1 MKEKIFYLSGP
12 MSGLPEYNYPAF
24 DRAAERL
31 RAKGYTVVTP
41 TEVGPNLE
49 AKYGAERFSLS
60 YQQYVSANIIAL
72 LDCNAIILLPGW
84 RNSRGA
90 KLERHIAMVLGF
102 DEFYYSE
109 RNGTVTL
116 I

>member
-1 MKEKIFYLSGP
+1 MGEKKCYLSGP

-24 DRAAERL
+24 NMAAERL

-41 TEVGPNLE
+41 TEVGPDLE
-49 AKYGAERFSLS
+49 AQRGAERFSLQ
-60 YQQYVSANIIAL
+60 YQDYVKANIVAL

-84 RNSRGA
+84 RDSQGA
-90 KLERHIAMVLGF
+90 RLELHIAQTLGF

-109 RNGTVTL
+109 RNGTATL
-116 I
+116 T

>member
-1 MKEKIFYLSGP
+1 MT
-12 MSGLPEYNYPAF
+12 GLPEHNYPAF
-24 DRAAERL
+24 NQAAEQL

-41 TEVGPNLE
+41 TEVGNDLE
-49 AKYGAERFSLS
+49 AKLGAERFSLS
-60 YQQYVSANIIAL
+60 YQAYMMANIIAL
-72 LDCNAIILLPGW
+72 LNCNAIVLLPGW

-90 KLERHIAMVLGF
+90 RLERHIAQVLGF

-109 RNGTVTL
+109 RNGTVTP

>member
-1 MKEKIFYLSGP
+1 MTNKIYYLSGP

-24 DRAAERL
+24 DRAAEKL

-41 TEVGPNLE
+41 TEVGSDLE
-49 AKYGAERFSLS
+49 TKLGAERFSLS
-60 YQQYVSANIIAL
+60 YQQYVNANIIAL

-84 RNSRGA
+84 SGSRGA
-90 KLERHIAMVLGF
+90 KLEQYIAQTLGF

-109 RNGTVTL
+109 RNGTATL
-116 I
+116 T

>member
-1 MKEKIFYLSGP
+1 MTNKIYYLSGP

-31 RAKGYTVVTP
+31 RAKGYTVVSP
-41 TEVGPNLE
+41 TEVGSDLE
-49 AKYGAERFSLS
+49 TKLGAERFSLW
-60 YQQYVSANIIAL
+60 YQDYVKANLIAL

-84 RNSRGA
+84 RDSQGA
-90 KLERHIAMVLGF
+90 KLELHVAQVLGF
-102 DEFYYSE
+102 EEFCYNE

>member
-24 DRAAERL
+24 DRAAEKL
-31 RAKGYTVVTP
+31 RAKGYTVATP
-41 TEVGPNLE
+41 TEVGSNLE
-49 AKYGAERFSLS
+49 AKYKAERFSLS
-60 YQQYVSANIIAL
+60 YQQYMSANIIAL

-84 RNSRGA
+84 SGSRGA
-90 KLERHIAMVLGF
+90 KLEQYIAQTLGF

-109 RNGTVTL
+109 RNGKATL
-116 I
+116 T